1 MTMHV
6 ELVSVERAL
15 WSGEATAVFARTT
28 EGELG
33 ILPGHINLLGELAP
47 GWPVR
52 IEREGEADLLV
63 AVDGGFLS
71 VRKDG
76 VSVLAETAEFGEE
89 VDIERERAALA
100 EAESDSESGNDP
112 AKNRALVRLRAAG
125 ESV

>member
-15 WSGEATAVFARTT
+15 WSGEAKAVFARTT

-33 ILPGHINLLGELAP
+33 ILPGHINLLGALAP

-52 IEREGEADLLV
+52 IEREGEPDLQV

-76 VSVLAETAEFGEE
+76 VSLLAETAEFGEE
-89 VDIERERAALA
+89 VDVERERTALA
-100 EAESDSESGNDP
+100 EAESGSDDA
-112 AKNRALVRLRAAG
+112 AKDRALVRLRAAG